1 VSAVG
6 RPPEQAAGRGEG
18 AATGGEL
25 PAELVAVPASQLLG
39 YDEIECEAQTL
50 ARTELVLKEGR
61 LFLLTDASGN
71 VTPPGACELG
81 LFFEDTRVLS
91 HYDLRNAGGRP
102 DVLSSQAARVFASQ
116 IDLTVTDREF
126 GGVFSEPK
134 NFLHIR
140 REQLLDDFMTD
151 RLVMTNYM
159 GRTVDFWI
167 ELGFAADF
175 ADIFEV
181 RGAGRPAR
189 GQFFQPLVRE
199 REVSW
204 VYRGLDDELRR
215 TLIQFSITPTELEGG
230 RARWILKLEPKES
243 LELEV
248 LIIPELSGNRL
259 PLPRRPFADRFGR
272 VRAAYDEW
280 HREATEIRG
289 DDEFFNSA
297 LRQAITDLRALMAEH
312 EGQSTISAGIPW
324 FTAPFGRDA
333 IITSMQVLLVN
344 PDIARQTLLFLAAY
358 QGREVNDWTEEEPGK
373 ILHELRRGEMAACRE
388 IPHVPYYGSV
398 DSTPLFL
405 ILIGEMLRWTGDLNL
420 VRRLLPQAER
430 ALEWIDDFGDVDGDG
445 FVEYTRRSARGLVN
459 QGWKD
464 SGDGVA
470 FPDGSLPEPPIVLIE
485 VQGYVY
491 AAKNELAE
499 IFAALGNN
507 RRAAQLRAEA
517 AALRQRINDAFW
529 MEDRGFYALALDG
542 RKQRIATI
550 TSNPGHL
557 LWAGV
562 PTPEQARRMANVLLA
577 DEMFSGWGVR
587 TLARHQPAY
596 NPLSYHNGTIWPHDN
611 ALIALG
617 LARYGLRRE
626 AEVIFNALVDAALH
640 FRYHRLPELFCGIWR
655 GETDAPVAYPV
666 SCSPQAWAA
675 GAFFQMLQG
684 LLGIEP
690 DGQGRMVRLVQPHLP
705 KRFRFLDVHRMAVGG
720 SRVSLQFN
728 RHGERT
734 MANVIDLA
742 GDPLNVRI
750 DI

>member
-1 VSAVG
+1 MPDV
-6 RPPEQAAGRGEG
+6 AAGWESVALPGEPRPVL
-18 AATGGEL
+18 T
-25 PAELVAVPASQLLG
+25 PVPARQLLG
-39 YDEIECEAQTL
+39 YESIECDAQTL
-50 ARTELVLKEGR
+50 ARTELVLKEER

-71 VTPPGACELG
+71 ITPAGACELG
-81 LFFEDTRVLS
+81 LFYEDTRVLS
-91 HYDLRNAGGRP
+91 YYELRIAGSRP
-102 DVLSSQAARVFASQ
+102 DVLSSQAARVFAAQ

-140 REQLLDDFMTD
+140 REHLLGEFMTD
-151 RLVMTNYM
+151 RMVLTNYM
-159 GRTVDFWI
+159 GRTVEFGV
-167 ELGFAADF
+167 ELSFAADF

-181 RGAGRPAR
+181 RGAGRAGR
-189 GQFFQPLVRE
+189 GEYYEPLVSE

-204 VYRGLDDELRR
+204 LYRGLDGALRR
-215 TLIQFSITPTELEGG
+215 TLIRFSISPTVLDGG
-230 RARWILKLEPKES
+230 SARWELALEPKES
-243 LELEV
+243 IELEV
-248 LIIPELSGNRL
+248 IIV
-259 PLPRRPFADRFGR
+259 PLMEGVRIATLGFPFADRFAR
-272 VRAAYDEW
+272 IRAAYDDW
-280 HREATEIRG
+280 HATATEIRC

-297 LRQAITDLRALMAEH
+297 LRQAITDLRALMIEH
-312 EGQSTISAGIPW
+312 RGQSTISAGIPW

-333 IITSMQVLLVN
+333 IISSLQVLMVN
-344 PDIARQTLLFLAAY
+344 PEIARHTLLFLAAM

-388 IPHVPYYGSV
+388 IPHIPYYGSV

-405 ILIGEMLRWTGDLNL
+405 ILLGETIRWTGDLAFA
-420 VRRLLPQAER
+420 RRLLPHAER
-430 ALEWIDDFGDVDGDG
+430 ALAWIDEYGDIDGDG
-445 FVEYTRRSARGLVN
+445 FVEYARRSSRGLAN

-470 FPDGSLPEPPIVLIE
+470 FPDGTLPEPPIALIE

-491 AAKNELAE
+491 AAKNEMAE
-499 IFAALGNN
+499 LYASLGNT
-507 RRAAQLRAEA
+507 RRARQLRADA
-517 AALRQRINDAFW
+517 AALRQRIDDAFW

-542 RKQRIATI
+542 RKRRVPTI

-562 PTPEQARRMANVLLA
+562 PSPEQARRMAGVLLN
-577 DEMFSGWGVR
+577 DEMFSGWGIR
-587 TLARHQPAY
+587 TLARHQPVY

-611 ALIALG
+611 ALITLG

-626 AEVIFNALVDAALH
+626 AATVFNALVDAALH

-690 DGQGRMVRLVQPHLP
+690 DGAGRMVRLVQPHLP
-705 KRFRFLDVHRMAVGG
+705 MRFRYLDIHRMTVGG

-728 RHGERT
+728 RYGERT
-734 MANVIDLA
+734 MANVIDMD

>member
-1 VSAVG
+1 VALPG
-6 RPPEQAAGRGEG
+6 ETAPELRAIPSRE
-18 AATGGEL
+18 
-25 PAELVAVPASQLLG
+25 LLG
-39 YDEIECEAQTL
+39 YEEIECEAQTL

-71 VTPPGACELG
+71 VAPPGACELG
-81 LFFEDTRVLS
+81 LFHEDTRVLS
-91 HYDLRNAGGRP
+91 YYDLRVAGGQP

-140 REQLLDDFMTD
+140 REHLLAEVMTD
-151 RLVMTNYM
+151 RMVMTNYM
-159 GRTVDFWI
+159 GRPVEFWI
-167 ELGFAADF
+167 ELRFAADF

-189 GQFFQPLVRE
+189 GQFFEPIVAE

-204 VYRGLDDELRR
+204 VYRGLDEQYRR
-215 TLIQFSITPTELEGG
+215 TLIRFSISPTELEGG
-230 RARWILKLEPKES
+230 RARWVLRLEPKES
-243 LELEV
+243 VELEV
-248 LIIPELSGNRL
+248 LIIPAIGGTRI
-259 PLPRRPFADRFGR
+259 PVPAHPFPERFGR
-272 VRAAYDEW
+272 IRQEYDEW
-280 HREATEIRG
+280 HGTATAIRG

-312 EGQSTISAGIPW
+312 RGQSTISAGIPW

-333 IITSMQVLLVN
+333 IITGLQVLMVN
-344 PDIARQTLLFLAAY
+344 PEIARQTLLFLAAC

-388 IPHVPYYGSV
+388 IPHIPYYGSV

-405 ILIGEMLRWTGDLNL
+405 ILIGEILRWTGDLTL
-420 VRRLLPQAER
+420 ARQLLPHAER
-430 ALEWIDDFGDVDGDG
+430 ALEWIDRFGDSDGDG
-445 FVEYTRRSARGLVN
+445 FVEYTRRSERGLVN

-464 SGDGVA
+464 SGDGVI
-470 FPDGSLPEPPIVLIE
+470 FPDGTLPEAPIVLIE

-491 AAKNELAE
+491 AAKNEMAE
-499 IFAALGNN
+499 VYTALGDT
-507 RRAAQLRAEA
+507 RRAGVLRAEA
-517 AALRQRINDAFW
+517 AALRQRIDDAFW

-542 RKQRIATI
+542 RKQRIPTI

-562 PTPEQARRMANVLLA
+562 PSPEQARRMASVLLN
-577 DEMFSGWGVR
+577 DEMFSGWGIR
-587 TLARHQPAY
+587 TLARHQPVY

-611 ALIALG
+611 ALITLG
-617 LARYGLRRE
+617 LARYGLRNE
-626 AEVIFNALVDAALH
+626 AATVFNALLDAALH

-690 DGQGRMVRLVQPHLP
+690 DGRGRMVRLIQPHLP
-705 KRFRFLDVHRMAVGG
+705 NRFRFLDIHQMVVGG

-734 MANVIDLA
+734 MANVIDLT
-742 GDPLNVRI
+742 GDPLHVRI